1 MNKTADNLFTDA
13 EMTIVKD
20 TDLPDL
26 LEHLGY
32 TVRRLGS
39 RYHTTREMDSIRIK
53 DRSTWKRYS
62 NGRGGDAITFLQ
74 EFCGKT
80 FPEAVEYLLEYN
92 GERSKDSTAQQP
104 RPPPAEEERK
114 PFALPPPHADQRR
127 VFAYL
132 SKRGIAPQVIQ
143 GFIDAGL
150 LYEDAPYHN
159 CVFVG
164 RDSSG
169 KPVFAS
175 KRGTY
180 DQGGSS
186 FKRDVAGSDKSV
198 AFRLSCDP
206 VLDWVTVFEAP
217 IDLMSLCTLYP
228 EVRSNAV
235 ALGGLDCGALD
246 TYLKEN
252 PHLRRIVLCL
262 DADGPGREA
271 AERMNAKYKA
281 EGYSVSYIIPAQ
293 GKDWNAYL
301 QKIVKN
307 PEKSQQ
313 GGHYQ
318 VANLGQII
326 SDKAVSDAQRREQ
339 RQAERENVAAM
350 RDACVGEITSNPEAY
365 ARFLNMQGDNPGY
378 GAGSVALVMAQ
389 DPEATVFGTPK
400 RWEAQG
406 RAVLAEE
413 QNKGMKIFTKSQ
425 SGRYYILADVYDVR
439 QTEGRE
445 ITPRQLQDDTPEMA
459 AALAALLD
467 RSPVPVTADTEITAA
482 ALYDQQK
489 MEVLVNPDFSDS
501 EAFVAITA
509 EVAHARFHD
518 RGFNTYYDRASLE
531 FAAQSVS
538 CILCRRFGVQREAPD
553 LSSLPGFS
561 RDQSIQS
568 RRQALDGI
576 QSTSRQIGN
585 AIEQR
590 IAPQQ
595 RNAPSRHNQER

>member
-1 MNKTADNLFTDA
+1 MSKPGSSRFTDA
-13 EMTIVKD
+13 EMTIAKE

-26 LEHLGY
+26 LSHLGY
-32 TVRRLGS
+32 SVRRIGS
-39 RYHTTREMDSIRIK
+39 YYTTREMDSIRIK
-53 DRSTWKRYS
+53 DRRRWKRYS

-80 FPEAVEYLLEYN
+80 FPEAVEYLLDFHGRARDPPE
-92 GERSKDSTAQQP
+92 AQRP
-104 RPPPAEEERK
+104 RPPPVKEEQQ
-114 PFALPPPHADQRR
+114 PFVLPPAHTDQRR

-132 SKRGIAPQVIQ
+132 RKRGIAPQVIRD
-143 GFIDAGL
+143 FINAGL

-164 RDSSG
+164 KNSSG
-169 KPVFAS
+169 KPVSAS
-175 KRGTY
+175 KRGTC
-180 DQGGSS
+180 DWNGSGFKGGIP
-186 FKRDVAGSDKSV
+186 GSDKLTGFPLPCSPG
-198 AFRLSCDP
+198 S
-206 VLDWVTVFEAP
+206 DWVMVFEAP
-217 IDLMSLCTLYP
+217 IDLMSFFTLYP
-228 EVRSNAV
+228 KTRGNAI
-235 ALGGLDCGALD
+235 ALNCLYEGPLD

-271 AERMNAKYKA
+271 AERMNTKYAA
-281 EGYSVSYIIPAQ
+281 EGYSVSYIIPAW

-301 QKIVKN
+301 QQIKEN
-307 PEKSQQ
+307 PEKLQQ

-339 RQAERENVAAM
+339 RQAERENVAVM

-365 ARFLNMQGDNPGY
+365 TRFLNMQGDNPGY

-389 DPEATVFGTPK
+389 DAEATVFGTPE
-400 RWEAQG
+400 RWKALG
-406 RAVLAEE
+406 RTVHEE
-413 QNKGMKIFTKSQ
+413 QQDKGMKIFTKSQ

-439 QTEGRE
+439 QTQGHELKTHR
-445 ITPRQLQDDTPEMA
+445 LQNDTPEMA

-467 RSPVPVTADTEITAA
+467 RSPVPVTADAELTAA
-482 ALYDQQK
+482 AFYDQQR
-489 MEVLVNPDFSDS
+489 MEVLVNPGFSDS
-501 EAFVAITA
+501 EAFAAIAA
-509 EVAHARFHD
+509 EIAHARFHD
-518 RGFNTYYDRASLE
+518 RGFNTYYNRASLE
-531 FAAQSVS
+531 LSAQSVS

-553 LSSLPGFS
+553 LSGLADAF

-585 AIEQR
+585 AIER
-590 IAPQQ
+590 GIAPQQ
-595 RNAPSRHNQER
+595 RNAPSRHDHER

>member
-1 MNKTADNLFTDA
+1 MKT
-13 EMTIVKD
+13 VKE

-32 TVRRLGS
+32 TVRRIG
-39 RYHTTREMDSIRIK
+39 RYYTTREMDSLMIK
-53 DRSTWKRYS
+53 DRRRWKRYS

-74 EFCGKT
+74 EFCGKS
-80 FPEAVEYLLEYN
+80 FPEAVEYLLAYHDRVRDSPTSQ
-92 GERSKDSTAQQP
+92 RSRS
-104 RPPPAEEERK
+104 PPAEEERK
-114 PFALPPPHADQRR
+114 PFVLPPPHADQRR

-132 SKRGIAPQVIQ
+132 RKRGIAPQVIQ

-164 RDSSG
+164 RDSNG

-186 FKRDVAGSDKSV
+186 FKQDVAGSDKSV
-198 AFRLSCDP
+198 AFRLSCTP
-206 VLDWVTVFEAP
+206 ALDWVTVFEAP

-235 ALGGLDCGALD
+235 ALGGVGCGALD

-252 PHLRRIVLCL
+252 PHLRHIALCL

-271 AERMNAKYKA
+271 AERMNAKYTA
-281 EGYSVSYIIPAQ
+281 EGYAVSYIIPVW

-301 QKIVKN
+301 QQIKEN
-307 PEKSQQ
+307 PEKLQQ

-339 RQAERENVAAM
+339 RQAERENIAAV
-350 RDACVGEITSNPEAY
+350 RDACVGEITSDSEAY
-365 ARFLNMQGDNPGY
+365 TRFLNMQGDNPGY
-378 GAGSVALVMAQ
+378 GAGNVALVMAQ
-389 DPEATVFGTPK
+389 DAEAAVFGTPE
-400 RWEAQG
+400 RWKALG
-406 RAVLAEE
+406 RSVQEE
-413 QNKGMKIFTKSQ
+413 QRDKGAKIFTKSQ

-445 ITPRQLQDDTPEMA
+445 IKPYQLQDDTPEMA
-459 AALAALLD
+459 TALAAMLD
-467 RSPVPVTADTEITAA
+467 RSPVPVTADTEIATA

-489 MEVLVNPDFSDS
+489 MEVLVNPDHSDS
-501 EAFVAITA
+501 EAFSAIAA
-509 EVAHARFHD
+509 EIAHARFHD
-518 RGFNTYYDRASLE
+518 RGFNTYYDRASLDL
-531 FAAQSVS
+531 AAQSVS

-553 LSSLPGFS
+553 LSGLADAFK
-561 RDQSIQS
+561 DQSIQS

-585 AIEQR
+585 AIEQS